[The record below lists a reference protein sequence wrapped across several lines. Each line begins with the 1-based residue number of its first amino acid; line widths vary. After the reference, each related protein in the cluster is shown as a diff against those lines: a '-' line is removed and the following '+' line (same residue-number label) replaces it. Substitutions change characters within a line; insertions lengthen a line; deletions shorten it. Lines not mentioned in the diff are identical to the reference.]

1 MDIKEIKSWKYR
13 MDIIILKN
21 SHLSALK
28 FKDENLDYN
37 NNNNN
42 KMENEKPL
50 EILKSRKTML
60 AF

>member
-21 SHLSALK
+21 SHLSTLK
-28 FKDENLDYN
+28 FKDENLEYN
-37 NNNNN
+37 NNNKN

-50 EILKSRKTML
+50 EVQKS
-60 AF
+60 